1 MTDPRSLSLVLFHA
15 ISSKLRLYDE
25 LTPNQAR
32 AILMEA
38 LRLLPD
44 YRITET
50 DQSHILKI
58 ESEQG
63 PEFLFNVRDAVDS
76 LLVLHR
82 EYRELSDP
90 DQAEN

>member
-15 ISSKLRLYDE
+15 ISRKLRLYEE
-25 LTPNQAR
+25 LTPRQAR

-44 YRITET
+44 FQINETE
-50 DQSHILKI
+50 QSHILRI
-58 ESEQG
+58 SSEG
-63 PEFLFNVRDAVDS
+63 VPDFLFNVRDAVDS

-90 DQAEN
+90 DHSEN